1 MSQAKQLALSLAE
14 TMERL
19 SGSGGTNLQTAW
31 GALLGVDPTSPDLYL
46 GVTVVYRKFIE
57 LVALI
62 SKSTISDRAK
72 GLYLGAVGQLMPF
85 TIPGNLSSFSSGSVL
100 EKKDKIDLL
109 HLAADALPGGLVAD
123 VQPATL
129 EALCTE
135 LVEILRSVAEADIE
149 PEICRL
155 IQTSLETL
163 LMVLRSYKVFGAD
176 GAARIYGSV
185 VAELARSAQQ
195 DPPKSEPARSLL
207 QRTIGFAK
215 KVGAVVIWTSALA
228 GGVENLITDGT
239 DIASMLTGNDDQTN
253 EAAKPAADKVIA
265 DVVEKWG
272 KIEILVNNAGIIRDG
287 LLATM
292 DAQQWQ
298 DVIDTNLTSV
308 FNFCQAATR
317 QMMSQRYG
325 RIINMSSVA
334 ADVSNPGQA
343 NYAAS
348 KGGVEGF
355 TRCVATELA
364 RRGVTA
370 NAVAPGFIETD
381 MTVAVV
387 NAAGDEIKKKIPVRR
402 LGRPDDISNAVLF
415 FAADE
420 SSYVTGQILKVDGGL
435 TLGGL

>member
-1 MSQAKQLALSLAE
+1 MTVAGRTALVTGGSRGIGRAIVESLA
-14 TMERL
+14 R
-19 SGSGGTNLQTAW
+19 GGAKVAFVYNSNSAAAEAVAAALQAEGHEVW
-31 GALLGVDPTSPDLYL
+31 A
-46 GVTVVYRKFIE
+46 I
-57 LVALI
+57 
-62 SKSTISDRAK
+62 
-72 GLYLGAVGQLMPF
+72 Q
-85 TIPGNLSSFSSGSVL
+85 
-100 EKKDKIDLL
+100 
-109 HLAADALPGGLVAD
+109 AD
-123 VQPATL
+123 V
-129 EALCTE
+129 
-135 LVEILRSVAEADIE
+135 RS
-149 PEICRL
+149 
-155 IQTSLETL
+155 
-163 LMVLRSYKVFGAD
+163 
-176 GAARIYGSV
+176 
-185 VAELARSAQQ
+185 
-195 DPPKSEPARSLL
+195 
-207 QRTIGFAK
+207 
-215 KVGAVVIWTSALA
+215 
-228 GGVENLITDGT
+228 
-239 DIASMLTGNDDQTN
+239 
-253 EAAKPAADKVIA
+253 KPAADKVVA

-272 KIEILVNNAGIIRDG
+272 RLDILVNNAGIIRDG
-287 LLATM
+287 LLAMM

-308 FNFCQAATR
+308 FNFCQAVTR

-355 TRCVATELA
+355 TRCIATELA

-402 LGRPDDISNAVLF
+402 LGRPEDIAGAVMF